1 MLKGTYGKT
10 PPCMK
15 ALLHLRKRLSIR
27 SCCSSRQGPPTKFL
41 ENPPLFGF
49 PVFPAPLLQEPVKVL
64 LSLSPS
70 LLYGRYQ
77 ILFMRVS
84 QVARNIGILQ
94 RLEGRKGRGSVQVR
108 DRLSEC
114 GCVDVCLGK

>member
-1 MLKGTYGKT
+1 MVKETYGKT

-15 ALLHLRKRLSIR
+15 ALLHLRKCLSIR
-27 SCCSSRQGPPTKFL
+27 SCCSNGQGPPTKFL
-41 ENPPLFGF
+41 ENPPLLGF
-49 PVFPAPLLQEPVKVL
+49 PVFPASLLQEPVKIF

-84 QVARNIGILQ
+84 EVARDIGILE
-94 RLEGRKGRGSVQVR
+94 RLER
-108 DRLSEC
+108 
-114 GCVDVCLGK
+114 